1 MGEAVV
7 VQGARAGQGLA
18 ALLTG
23 VPEGGRGFK
32 LLSKVRFRC
41 EVQIDKVEMCNVT
54 NVSHTLPKSR
64 YKIMYGTHSSSKK
77 MTFVILFV

>member
-23 VPEGGRGFK
+23 VPEGVRGLTSFLFQEK
-32 LLSKVRFRC
+32 YGFGTK
-41 EVQIDKVEMCNVT
+41 
-54 NVSHTLPKSR
+54 
-64 YKIMYGTHSSSKK
+64 YK
-77 MTFVILFV
+77 FN